1 MFKEENYILVLGS
14 KPDSKLPDIKVEHI
28 YSANGAAERAAEY
41 KKKYPNIN
49 HTALIGSKEFSEN
62 QNVKSRVINSRPQ
75 RLYCRSG
82 SIDLPDELK
91 NCELQFLNHK
101 QQFNFQSKFYKFGG
115 FDILLGEIF
124 FYETNLINL
133 IKHTYAC
140 STYRGFW
147 GVATGFYSFLL
158 ALHENPDAKII
169 VSGIGLVE
177 GGHFYTSKDSYG
189 YVSERSQKLIKEGKK
204 SLYNK
209 FRNTS
214 RCRVERF
221 LISRMKNFFKKRIIS
236 VDDEMVKYGK
246 VQKWSGKVI

>member
-1 MFKEENYILVLGS
+1 MFKEQKYILVLGS
-14 KPDSKLPDIKVEHI
+14 KPDSRLPDTKVEHI
-28 YSANGAAERAAEY
+28 YSANGAAERAVEY
-41 KKKYPNIN
+41 KKKYPGIK

-62 QNVKSRVINSRPQ
+62 QNVKSRVINSRPY

-82 SIDLPDELK
+82 SIDLPSELK
-91 NCELQFLNHK
+91 DCKLEFLSSK
-101 QQFNFQSKFYKFGG
+101 EQLNFQSRFYKFGV

-124 FYETNLINL
+124 FYETSFFEL

-140 STYRGFW
+140 LTYRGFW

-158 ALHENPDAKII
+158 ALYEHPDAKII

-189 YVSERSQKLIKEGKK
+189 YVSERSQRLIKEGKK
-204 SLYNK
+204 SLQNK

-221 LISRMKNFFKKRIIS
+221 MISRLKNFFKKRIIS

-246 VQKWSGKVI
+246 VQKWSGELL